1 MNCLRKTLTTLRD
14 IDDWSDAGAGFPLQ
28 YSPCTIPH
36 GCIATVSAKNEVP
49 QPGAWMETFG
59 NVIFWMIKIFLLL
72 IGFALILGGGF
83 CVVMPL
89 FERSGGYG
97 IIFVGVGLAALLI
110 GCITFWAALRIIRKS
125 SAAQAQAAEEEQR
138 VGRAGAGEGE

>member
-1 MNCLRKTLTTLRD
+1 
-14 IDDWSDAGAGFPLQ
+14 
-28 YSPCTIPH
+28 
-36 GCIATVSAKNEVP
+36 
-49 QPGAWMETFG
+49 METFG
-59 NVIFWMIKIFLLL
+59 NFIFWMIKIFLLL

-89 FERSGGYG
+89 FERSGGYE

-110 GCITFWAALRIIRKS
+110 GSVTFWAALRIIRKS
-125 SAAQAQAAEEEQR
+125 SAAQAQAQAQAAEEQQR

>member
-1 MNCLRKTLTTLRD
+1 MKHHN
-14 IDDWSDAGAGFPLQ
+14 
-28 YSPCTIPH
+28 
-36 GCIATVSAKNEVP
+36 
-49 QPGAWMETFG
+49 PGAWMETFG
-59 NVIFWMIKIFLLL
+59 NFIFWMIKIFLLL

-97 IIFVGVGLAALLI
+97 VIFVGVGLAALLI
-110 GCITFWAALRIIRKS
+110 GSVTFWAALRIIRKS
-125 SAAQAQAAEEEQR
+125 SAAQAQAQAAEEQQR